1 MEGSMPPN
9 PGFHLAILPLD
20 HQVCPVC
27 GGVRCVHGTGQ
38 LPLERSPCVASV
50 SISLPQ
56 LAKGEEIKLDLE
68 RYNDKIEGFTLLI
81 PSDWKKVDK
90 AGATVLFED
99 PVVKSNNIG
108 VVVNPI
114 RISSLKEFGTPQVV
128 AEKLLQAEKKKPST
142 NDARLIK
149 VDQRPIHGD
158 IPLYEL
164 EYALDSSRGIKRVLS
179 AVTIASKKL
188 YLLNIAYS
196 DSPEKPLLPN
206 TRMLLEQVLNSFDVL
221 S

>member
-1 MEGSMPPN
+1 MIKVMVLESFILAGKGCCHYHSACRCRFQLRFPSVCLNWPRVISHSSSLLSMQ
-9 PGFHLAILPLD
+9 I
-20 HQVCPVC
+20 
-27 GGVRCVHGTGQ
+27 
-38 LPLERSPCVASV
+38 
-50 SISLPQ
+50 
-56 LAKGEEIKLDLE
+56 GEEIKLDLE